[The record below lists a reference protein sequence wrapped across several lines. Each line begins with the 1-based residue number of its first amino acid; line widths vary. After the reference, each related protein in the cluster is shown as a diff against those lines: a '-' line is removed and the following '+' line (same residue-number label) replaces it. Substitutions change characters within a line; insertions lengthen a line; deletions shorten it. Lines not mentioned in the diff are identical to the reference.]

1 MIIAGASAYPRTME
15 YAPFREIADE
25 IGAVFMVDMA
35 HIAGLVATGLHPSP
49 VPFADFVTST
59 THKTL
64 RGPRGGLVLS
74 TEKWAQPL
82 DKSVFP
88 GIQGGP
94 FMHLIAAKAVAFGEA
109 LKPDFKT
116 YQQQVIRNAQV
127 MAEEFVRNG
136 LRLVAGGT
144 DTHLMLVDVS
154 VKGLTGKDTEQYLD
168 SIGITVNKNAIP
180 YDQQKP
186 FVASG
191 IRVGT
196 PAITSRGLG
205 EAECREVA
213 RIICEGLDD
222 IATRAKIDALKARVH
237 EITSQYDVP

>member
-1 MIIAGASAYPRTME
+1 
-15 YAPFREIADE
+15 
-25 IGAVFMVDMA
+25 
-35 HIAGLVATGLHPSP
+35 
-49 VPFADFVTST
+49 
-59 THKTL
+59 
-64 RGPRGGLVLS
+64 
-74 TEKWAQPL
+74 
-82 DKSVFP
+82 
-88 GIQGGP
+88 
-94 FMHLIAAKAVAFGEA
+94 
-109 LKPDFKT
+109 
-116 YQQQVIRNAQV
+116 
-127 MAEEFVRNG
+127 
-136 LRLVAGGT
+136 
-144 DTHLMLVDVS
+144 MLVDVS